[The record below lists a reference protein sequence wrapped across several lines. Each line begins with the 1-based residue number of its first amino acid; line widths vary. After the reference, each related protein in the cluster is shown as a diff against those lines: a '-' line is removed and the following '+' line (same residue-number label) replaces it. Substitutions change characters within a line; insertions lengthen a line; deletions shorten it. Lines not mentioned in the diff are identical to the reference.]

1 METAC
6 ILPESVIILIIT
18 MGESNLFSAF
28 GEFSIEPLF
37 LPVRGLQTFLSLV
50 AVAAWILWLP
60 AAAASDVELQTKH
73 SKSYKILFQGNSA
86 MSATALRREAVQELE
101 AFDREGHRP
110 ADIDDAAYQMQS
122 AYRKAGYAFA
132 AVDYQIETKQ
142 DVTTVTF
149 LISEGPRVTVRNIV
163 LSGNKAFDDH
173 TLKAYFEESRGGLL
187 HRGELLFVRAEVDNA
202 VDEIRGR
209 YIAQGYLDVVVE
221 PPDLQFS
228 EERSRVSILITI
240 AEGVQYR
247 VHRIDF
253 RGEVLPQVQS
263 ELDKVRR
270 ELIGQPYFNRRKLM
284 LQTRILE
291 IYGNYGYPDA
301 TVELQRQPT
310 GAPGQ
315 IALEVSINSGRQVT
329 IAGVEI
335 RGNQRTRA
343 GFIRNRIRLKPGD
356 RYELALQKQSFRD
369 LYRTGIFSK
378 VDFELEKT
386 EDPAK
391 RVLVVTVEEAHAKE
405 FFLEPGWGSYEKLRL
420 RVGFQEK
427 NLFGTGRIFRAQA
440 SGSLKA
446 RTMSSGLS
454 DPFFL
459 NTDIKAELTAFY
471 NHRVEPSFTREDIGM
486 SFSLNKNL
494 TENIQSTA
502 EYMIRTTDV
511 SDVDRF
517 EEQSERAYNYA
528 SLKAQA
534 TYDTRNDL
542 FFPTTGQRIFA
553 SAEHADGLLGS
564 GINLTRLTGG
574 ARAFFHLARTTVLGG
589 RYTTGLLVP
598 GRGEV
603 TLPLSERFFNGGE
616 NTVRSFKES
625 ELGPRDP
632 SGDPAGGYGLNV
644 FSIEL
649 RQRLIGNLIGTVFFD
664 YGNIAPN
671 RSRKEQGEK
680 PYDSRSDLI
689 SDTLD
694 DFFSDFRPAVGF
706 GLQYLL
712 PVGPARF
719 DFAFNP
725 DSNSQR
731 DEDSFVFHFS
741 VGTAF

>member
-6 ILPESVIILIIT
+6 ILLESVIILIIT
-18 MGESNLFSAF
+18 TEESNLFSAF
-28 GEFSIEPLF
+28 GELSIEPLF
-37 LPVRGLQTFLSLV
+37 LPVRGLQTLLGLM
-50 AVAAWILWLP
+50 AAAAWILWLP
-60 AAAASDVELQTKH
+60 ASAAADVELQTKH
-73 SKSYKILFQGNSA
+73 SKSYEILFQGNSA
-86 MSATALRREAVQELE
+86 ISATALRREAVKELE

-142 DVTTVTF
+142 NVTTVTF
-149 LISEGPRVTVRNIV
+149 LITEGPRVTVRNIT
-163 LSGNKAFDDH
+163 LSGNKAFDDN

-187 HRGELLFVRAEVDNA
+187 NRGELLFVRAEVENA
-202 VDEIRGR
+202 VAEIRGR
-209 YIAQGYLDVVVE
+209 YIASGYLDVVVE

-228 EERSRVSILITI
+228 EDRSRVNILITI
-240 AEGVQYR
+240 TEGVQYT
-247 VHRIDF
+247 VHRIEF

-284 LQTRILE
+284 LQTRVLE
-291 IYGNYGYPDA
+291 IYGDYGYPDA
-301 TVELQRQPT
+301 TVEIERQST
-310 GAPGQ
+310 GEPGQ
-315 IALEVSINSGRQVT
+315 ITLEVSINSGRQVT

-356 RYELALQKQSFRD
+356 RYDLALQKQAFQD

-405 FFLEPGWGSYEKLRL
+405 LFFEPGWGSYEKLRL
-420 RVGFQEK
+420 RVGYQEK

-446 RTMSSGLS
+446 RTLSSGLS

-459 NTDIKAELTAFY
+459 NTDIKADLTAFY
-471 NHRVEPSFTREDIGM
+471 NYRIEPSFTREDIGM
-486 SFSLNKNL
+486 TFSLNKNL
-494 TENIQSTA
+494 TENILSTA
-502 EYMIRTTDV
+502 GYMIRTTDI
-511 SDVDRF
+511 SDVNRF
-517 EEQSERAYNYA
+517 EEQSERAYNYG

-671 RSRKEQGEK
+671 RSREEQGEK
-680 PYDSRSDLI
+680 PYDSRSDLV

-725 DSNSQR
+725 DTNSQH